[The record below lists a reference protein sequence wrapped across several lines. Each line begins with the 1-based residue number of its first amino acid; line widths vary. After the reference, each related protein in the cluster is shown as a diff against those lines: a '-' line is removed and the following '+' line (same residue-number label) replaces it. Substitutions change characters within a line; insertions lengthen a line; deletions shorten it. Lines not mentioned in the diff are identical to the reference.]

1 MQLNIFYPGPQAWFF
16 LAEKRGCLAK
26 EGAEVKFM
34 DGDAGTNIPPKIA
47 TGDFDSV
54 TGFFLTPPDGHT
66 AT

>member
-34 DGDAGTNIPPKIA
+34 DGDAGANTLPKMA

-54 TGFFLTPPDGHT
+54 TRFY
-66 AT
+66 